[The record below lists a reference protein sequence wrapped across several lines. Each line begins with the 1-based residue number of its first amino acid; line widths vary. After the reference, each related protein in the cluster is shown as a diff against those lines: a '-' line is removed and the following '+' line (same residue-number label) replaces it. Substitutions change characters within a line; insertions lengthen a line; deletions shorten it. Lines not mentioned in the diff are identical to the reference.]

1 MRNLV
6 QFLFILVCVILATSC
21 GPKASEWKVESPD
34 GNLKLVIISKQDAKG
49 SRLFYSVLKKST
61 AGMDTVVYPSPLGIE
76 RKDQSFLTVH
86 NFKDSPALRKVTDDY
101 TLSTGKQK
109 KVHAE
114 ANEIILTFANS
125 NKYSLDIIFRAYND
139 GIAFRYAFPGKS
151 DSLLTVTR
159 EYTGFAFGPKGKAWI
174 MPYDKP
180 GQWTPAHENIYQN
193 GSAIGTQSNT
203 EAGWCFP
210 ALFNAGKYWMLVSE
224 AGLTENYCGS
234 HLESKCEGGLYTL
247 RFPESTDGNGV
258 GSSEPSWK
266 LPWEMPWRT
275 IIIGDNPGT
284 IMESMMIFNLSNP
297 SKISDVSWIK
307 PGRASWGWW
316 SDHESGKN
324 LKTLKSF
331 VDLAV
336 TMGWEYSLVDANWDL
351 MTGGTVQDL
360 VKYANSKNI
369 GLLLWYNS
377 GGSHNLVTERPRDL
391 MAESAVR
398 KAEFKKLHEWG
409 VKGVKVD
416 FWQSDKQ
423 VRIDQYLAL
432 LKDAADEHILVNFHG
447 CTVPRGWARTW
458 PNLVSTEAVRGAE
471 NYSFDKEYPQ
481 TAAIVNTILPFT
493 RNVVGSMDYT
503 PVTFTN
509 QTYAHLTSWANE
521 LALSVVFESGILH
534 AADRVSAYTSLP
546 KEPKEFLMGVPVSW
560 DETRYLQGEP
570 GTYLVVARRS
580 GNSWYVAGI
589 SGLKEPKEIEIDLS
603 FIEIPNATSVMI
615 QDGIDTKSFS
625 SITKPFN
632 KAEKLKVKMLTY
644 GGFVMV
650 VK

>member
-1 MRNLV
+1 MKNALQLSCV
-6 QFLFILVCVILATSC
+6 LFFIIFITSC
-21 GPKASEWKVESPD
+21 GPKTSEWKVESPD
-34 GNLKLVIISKQDAKG
+34 GKLKLVILSKLEAQG
-49 SRLFYSVLKKST
+49 SHLYYMVLNKNAEK
-61 AGMDTVVYPSPLGIE
+61 MDTIIYPSPLGIE
-76 RKDQSFLTVH
+76 RKDQSFLTIH
-86 NFKDSPALRKVTDDY
+86 NFKDSPSLKKITENY
-101 TLSTGKQK
+101 SLSTGKQK
-109 KVHAE
+109 KVHVE
-114 ANEIILTFANS
+114 ANEITLSFANNQKS
-125 NKYSLDIIFRAYND
+125 ALEIVFRAYND
-139 GIAFRYAFPGKS
+139 GIAFRYSFPGKS
-151 DSLLTVTR
+151 DSAYTVTK
-159 EYTGFAFGPKGKAWI
+159 EYTGFAVGTKGRAWI

-180 GQWTPAHENIYQN
+180 GQYTPAHENIYQN
-193 GSAIGTQSNT
+193 GTPIGSLSNS

-210 ALFNAGKYWMLVSE
+210 ALFNSGKYWMLISE

-234 HLESKCEGGLYTL
+234 HLEAKCEGGIYRL
-247 RFPESTDGNGV
+247 RFPESADGNGTGV
-258 GSSEPSWK
+258 SEPSWK

-275 IIIGDNPGT
+275 IVIGENPGT
-284 IMESMMIFNLSNP
+284 ILESMMIFSLSDP
-297 SKISDVSWIK
+297 SKIADASWIK

-324 LKTLKSF
+324 FKSLKSF

-351 MTGGTVQDL
+351 MTGGTIKDL

-377 GGSHNLVTERPRDL
+377 GGSHNIVTERPRDL
-391 MAESAVR
+391 MADPVIR

-423 VRIDQYLAL
+423 VRIEHYLAL

-458 PNLVSTEAVRGAE
+458 PNLMSMEAVRGAE
-471 NYSFDKEYPQ
+471 NYSFDKSYPE
-481 TAAIVNTILPFT
+481 TASIVNTILPFT
-493 RNVVGSMDYT
+493 RNVAGSMDYT

-509 QTYAHLTSWANE
+509 QTYPHLTSWAHE

-534 AADRVSAYTSLP
+534 LADRVSAYTGLP
-546 KEPKEFLMGVPVSW
+546 KEPKEFLKAVPVTW
-560 DETRYLQGEP
+560 DETHYLQGEP
-570 GTYLVVARRS
+570 GTYIAIARRS
-580 GNSWYVAGI
+580 GASWYVAGI
-589 SGLKEPKEIEIDLS
+589 SSLKDAKEIELDLS
-603 FIEIPNATSVMI
+603 FIEIPNANYVLI
-615 QDGIDTKSFS
+615 QDGSDSKSFN

-632 KAEKLKVKMLTY
+632 KAEKIKVKMLTY
-644 GGFVMV
+644 GGFAMV